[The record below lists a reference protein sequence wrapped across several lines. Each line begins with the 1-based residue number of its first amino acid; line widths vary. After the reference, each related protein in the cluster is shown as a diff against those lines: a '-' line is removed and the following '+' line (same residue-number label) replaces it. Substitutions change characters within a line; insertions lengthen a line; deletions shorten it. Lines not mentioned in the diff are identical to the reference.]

1 MRHTLND
8 IAKAYS
14 IVRESAIPVMVT
26 TNVPADH
33 LEFEGGYS
41 EDETEETTSESSDI
55 EMARNQLRKV
65 ISVAPEL
72 LSILEDKPDLDGWAL
87 IKLAKAADYIGG
99 VCDYYKYK
107 DDCGCQDD
115 ELDDDHSIMFRVG
128 YENL

>member
-14 IVRESAIPVMVT
+14 IVRESAVPVMVT

-33 LEFEGGYS
+33 LEFEGEG
-41 EDETEETTSESSDI
+41 DTEETTSESSDI

-65 ISVAPEL
+65 INVAPEL

-107 DDCGCQDD
+107 DSDECQDS

-128 YENL
+128 YENV